1 MRARRRKMFLRI
13 GPLLL
18 LAVLAIPA
26 ITSCDRAPTASGT
39 RNADGVTILEGGTA
53 NASAVG
59 VARYV
64 FGATT
69 LHLSFIVNNNGSSVT
84 TGKALYYS
92 SNANVVMV
100 INVTCLNVSSGT
112 ATFLGTVLESNDT
125 GIEGD
130 DAYWQVVDG
139 SPDQASLVSL
149 ADSGLGP
156 SCTTPGEFDLV
167 NVSLGDLV
175 VN

>member
-1 MRARRRKMFLRI
+1 MRHPALV
-13 GPLLL
+13 L
-18 LAVLAIPA
+18 LATLSIAA
-26 ITSCDRAPTASGT
+26 SASCDAAPTAAS
-39 RNADGVTILEGGTA
+39 RNAEGVTIRRTGTA

-59 VARYV
+59 VVRYT

-69 LHLSFIVNNNGSSVT
+69 AHLSFIVSNNGSSVT

-92 SNANVVMV
+92 SNADVVAV
-100 INVTCLNVSSGT
+100 IDVTCLHVSGNT
-112 ATFLGTVLESNDT
+112 ATFGGTINESNDT
-125 GIEGD
+125 SIEGD

-139 SPDQASLVSL
+139 SPDQGSLVNL
-149 ADSGLGP
+149 AEAGLGP

-167 NVSLGDLV
+167 NVSAGTID

>member
-1 MRARRRKMFLRI
+1 MTRTA
-13 GPLLL
+13 LL
-18 LAVLAIPA
+18 LAVLAIPTIA
-26 ITSCDRAPTASGT
+26 SCDRAPTASAA

-69 LHLSFIVNNNGSSVT
+69 LHLSFIVNNNSTGSTT

-92 SNANVVMV
+92 SAADIVME
-100 INVTCLNVSSGT
+100 INVTCLHKSGGT
-112 ATFLGTVLESNDT
+112 ATFLGTIGESNDT
-125 GIEGD
+125 SIEGK

-139 SPDQASLVSL
+139 SPDQASIVSL
-149 ADSGLGP
+149 ADAGMGP
-156 SCTTPGEFDLV
+156 NCETPGEFDLV
-167 NVSLGDLV
+167 NIAAGTIIIS
-175 VN
+175 

>member
-1 MRARRRKMFLRI
+1 MKHAT
-13 GPLLL
+13 LL
-18 LAVLAIPA
+18 LAAVLAPA
-26 ITSCDRAPTASGT
+26 IASCDRAPSPTAART
-39 RNADGVTILEGGTA
+39 ADEVTILETGTA

-69 LHLSFIVNNNGSSVT
+69 AHLSFIVNNSSTSVT

-92 SNANVVMV
+92 SAADIVMD
-100 INVTCLNVSSGT
+100 INVTCLHKSGGT
-112 ATFLGTVLESNDT
+112 ATFLGTINESNDT
-125 GIEGD
+125 SIEGK

-139 SPDQASLVSL
+139 SPDQASIVSL
-149 ADSGLGP
+149 ADPGQGP

-167 NVSLGDLV
+167 NIAAGTIIIS
-175 VN
+175 

>member
-1 MRARRRKMFLRI
+1 MKRLST
-13 GPLLL
+13 LLL
-18 LAVLAIPA
+18 TLLGAAGIA
-26 ITSCDRAPTASGT
+26 SCDSAPTSSAA
-39 RNADGVTILEGGTA
+39 RAADDVTILKTGTA

-69 LHLSFIVNNNGSSVT
+69 LHLSFIVNNSSTSVT

-92 SNANVVMV
+92 SAADIVMD
-100 INVTCLNVSSGT
+100 INVTCLHKSGGT
-112 ATFLGTVLESNDT
+112 ATFLGTINESNDT
-125 GIEGD
+125 SIEGK

-139 SPDQASLVSL
+139 SPDQASIVSL
-149 ADSGLGP
+149 ADAGTGP

-167 NVSLGDLV
+167 NIAAGTITVS
-175 VN
+175 

>member
-1 MRARRRKMFLRI
+1 MRRASFLVAAALVTTI
-13 GPLLL
+13 
-18 LAVLAIPA
+18 A
-26 ITSCDRAPTASGT
+26 SCDRAPTAAA
-39 RNADGVTILEGGTA
+39 RRDADDVTILEAGTA

-69 LHLSFIVNNNGSSVT
+69 AHLSFIVTNSSTSVT

-92 SNANVVMV
+92 SAADIVMD
-100 INVTCLNVSSGT
+100 INVTCLHKSGGT
-112 ATFLGTVLESNDT
+112 ATFLGTINESNDT
-125 GIEGD
+125 SIEGK

-139 SPDQASLVSL
+139 SPDKASIVSL
-149 ADSGLGP
+149 ADAGQGP

-167 NVSLGDLV
+167 NIAAGTITVS
-175 VN
+175 